1 MRERSGYPDSNRD
14 ADNYLQNAKPQII
27 FKHMKAIVDS
37 GSTKADW
44 ALITDTSEKVMQT
57 MGFNPNFHSSE
68 TIVSEINSELKEKID
83 FDRVSEIYFYGS
95 GCWDQKRKDI
105 ISTGLGRVFA
115 HASIE
120 VHHDLLGAARATC
133 GRNPGISCIIGTG
146 SNTCLYDG
154 EDVVDNV
161 TNLGYLCGDE
171 GSGTHLGKKLIRH
184 YFYRELPEQLEKG
197 LEEFIGG
204 GKQVVL
210 DTVYSGDP
218 PNVYL
223 ASFTRFMSEHIDHPF
238 IQRILYR
245 SFAEFIDRHVRKY
258 PGHLRLP
265 VHFIGSIAYV
275 FQDMLDIVLTERA
288 MTTGVFIKQ
297 PIDNLINY
305 HREFIGQN

>member
-1 MRERSGYPDSNRD
+1 
-14 ADNYLQNAKPQII
+14 
-27 FKHMKAIVDS
+27 MKVIVDS

-44 ALITDTSEKVMQT
+44 KFITPESEQELNT
-57 MGFNPNFHSSE
+57 MGFNPVFHNSDQIE
-68 TIVSEINSELKEKID
+68 KEILRAFEGKVD
-83 FDRVSEIYFYGS
+83 FSQEADIYFYGS
-95 GCWDQKRKDI
+95 GCWDKKRKLVI
-105 ISTGLGRVFA
+105 ENGLKRVFP
-115 HASIE
+115 HASID

-133 GRNPGISCIIGTG
+133 GNLPGISCIIGTG

-154 EDVVDNV
+154 KDVIDNV

-184 YFYRELPEQLEKG
+184 YFYRELPKALEQS

-223 ASFTRFMSEHIDHPF
+223 ASFTRFMSEHMDHPF

-245 SFAEFIDRHVRKY
+245 SFAEFVDRHVRKY
-258 PGHLRLP
+258 HGHMSLQ
-265 VHFIGSIAYV
+265 VHFIGSIAYI
-275 FQDMLDIVLTERA
+275 FQDMLKIVLTERA
-288 MTTGVFIKQ
+288 MQHGIFIKQ
-297 PIDNLINY
+297 PIDNLVQY
-305 HREFIGQN
+305 HREFVN